1 MNKCVNC
8 KAIVPDR
15 TGFGVCLVYAPNL
28 PNPEDEY
35 AVICNKCGNG
45 KSSEEM
51 LAMVSPRITQK
62 AIQCQSQRAFSE

>member
-15 TGFGVCLVYAPNL
+15 TGFGVCLVYD
-28 PNPEDEY
+28 PNPPDPKDEY
-35 AVICNKCGNG
+35 AVICDKCGNG
-45 KSSEEM
+45 KSSKEM

-62 AIQCQSQRAFSE
+62 AIRYQSQKAFSE